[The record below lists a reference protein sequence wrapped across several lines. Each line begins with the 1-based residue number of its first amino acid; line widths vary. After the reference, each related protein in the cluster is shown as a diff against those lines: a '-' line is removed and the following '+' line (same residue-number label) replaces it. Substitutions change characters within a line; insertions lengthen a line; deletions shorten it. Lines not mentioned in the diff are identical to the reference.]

1 MKKCSYCGAEYPDDA
16 VVCAVDQTPF
26 TVEPP
31 AAFSK
36 WKIFLWP
43 AVISALALYFLVFL
57 PFRGHDGHE
66 EIKRRAELHLLNA
79 IQGRVGSSLDLG
91 GQLPTNWLS
100 LSNVVDWNL
109 IVEICEHYQLPPP
122 TELYTVLKHPIDLD
136 PYHRSVFLVRSEA
149 RGWPAQVRGRWVVGV
164 CFFDGDSNR
173 VDRSWFPEKDLPPE
187 VRLQL
192 PTGVKKPLRK
202 SAATNR
208 IDLWKVPH

>member
-1 MKKCSYCGAEYPDDA
+1 M
-16 VVCAVDQTPF
+16 
-26 TVEPP
+26 
-31 AAFSK
+31 K

-43 AVISALALYFLVFL
+43 AVISALALYFLVLL
-57 PFRGHDGHE
+57 PFRRHE
-66 EIKRRAELHLLNA
+66 EIKRRAELHLLNT
-79 IQGRVGSSLDLG
+79 IQGQVGSSLDSG

-109 IVEICEHYQLPPP
+109 IVGICERYQLPPP

-149 RGWPAQVRGRWVVGV
+149 RGWPARERGRWVVGV
-164 CFFDGDSNR
+164 CFRWPGQFDGDSNR

-187 VRLQL
+187 VRSQL

-202 SAATNR
+202 AFPDVATNR
-208 IDLWKVPH
+208 IDVWKFPN

>member
-1 MKKCSYCGAEYPDDA
+1 MKKCSYCGAEYPDEA

-36 WKIFLWP
+36 WKIILWP
-43 AVISALALYFLVFL
+43 AVIIVLALYLLVLL
-57 PFRGHDGHE
+57 PFRGHAGHE
-66 EIKRRAELHLLNA
+66 EIKRRAELQLLNT
-79 IQGRVGSSLDLG
+79 IQGQVGSSLDSG

-109 IVEICEHYQLPPP
+109 IVDICERYQLPPP

-149 RGWPAQVRGRWVVGV
+149 RGWPAQARGRWVVGV

-173 VDRSWFPEKDLPPE
+173 VDRSWFPEKDLRLKFARNFPP
-187 VRLQL
+187 VL
-192 PTGVKKPLRK
+192 K
-202 SAATNR
+202 NR
-208 IDLWKVPH
+208 